1 MRIALLTSQFP
12 GARSGGIGT
21 YTLQAARALVEAG
34 HETHLFTLALPA
46 DVRGKV
52 PAGVQL
58 HEVADLATTVAEGKL
73 PGAAMTAIYT
83 AGGGGDAMYRLANAW
98 RFYEAIAALHERTP
112 LDVIEAPEYEALG
125 LPLASSRLVGVAL
138 IVQLHSGS
146 VINRLGN
153 DVSAGPGDALIDAF
167 EAAAIIAAD
176 GICAP
181 TRAVMNATGR
191 ALFDIAGGLPTAPRQ
206 AVVPLPFRAADPA
219 VKWTP
224 PAANGAVLFVGRLE
238 RLKGV
243 DLLAEAAGEF
253 LASFPDATLELAGTD
268 TPTAPAGG
276 SMQTHLQSII
286 PAAVR
291 GRVKFL
297 GELPPETVRDA
308 MARSALVVIPSRYE
322 NYSQVACEAMAAGRA
337 VIVASDTGPAE
348 FVGNA
353 GVTFQRGDDKS
364 LASTLV
370 KLYGDKTRLATL
382 GQAGFIKMR
391 TELSAQQAIAE
402 RVAFYKQTVANARD
416 ASGKRRATSKL
427 ELATSCRATLEF
439 CAQRLENL
447 PARHVAELL
456 RSLATLDRAL
466 TGEALPLATPG
477 SRLLVIFESLGTGS
491 QVLLFGA
498 GRHTT
503 RLLSECALWQSGLS
517 FPQRIRPRCPLRP
530 QHMPALSEA
539 LICPLCRQRIICL
552 LCPQRIICRPL
563 CALRRAAPSRG
574 GARRRGP

>member
-322 NYSQVACEAMAAGRA
+322 NYSQVACEAMAALTRSTLA
-337 VIVASDTGPAE
+337 DICEDTGAR
-348 FVGNA
+348 
-353 GVTFQRGDDKS
+353 Q
-364 LASTLV
+364 LAFNMMS
-370 KLYGDKTRLATL
+370 
-382 GQAGFIKMR
+382 
-391 TELSAQQAIAE
+391 E
-402 RVAFYKQTVANARD
+402 
-416 ASGKRRATSKL
+416 
-427 ELATSCRATLEF
+427 
-439 CAQRLENL
+439 AQRI
-447 PARHVAELL
+447 
-456 RSLATLDRAL
+456 
-466 TGEALPLATPG
+466 G
-477 SRLLVIFESLGTGS
+477 ESLGITFRVPIDKRIAGAAKVGHHKTS
-491 QVLLFGA
+491 MLQDLEA
-498 GRHTT
+498 GRTLEIDALLGAVTELGRLTGIRTPHLDAIYALTRRLSHT
-503 RLLSECALWQSGLS
+503 
-517 FPQRIRPRCPLRP
+517 IR
-530 QHMPALSEA
+530 
-539 LICPLCRQRIICL
+539 
-552 LCPQRIICRPL
+552 
-563 CALRRAAPSRG
+563 
-574 GARRRGP
+574 